1 MMLSRQIYIPVSE
14 YTDEDLTHDDTTDF
28 KILYSCDPGCVADFV
43 GLPARS
49 ESRIKEGSE
58 IAD

>member
-1 MMLSRQIYIPVSE
+1 MLSRHIDIPVTE
-14 YTDEDLTHDDTTDF
+14 YTDENLTNDDTTDF
-28 KILYSCDPGCVADFV
+28 KILYSCDPGFIADIP

-49 ESRIKEGSE
+49 ESRIEEGSE